1 MKKAYR
7 TYRTPPKKNN
17 NNNNVNISTMGFP
30 GRNQRKG
37 KKVYL
42 KQKWLKISQTWR
54 EKWEHRFTLFIETFK
69 V

>member
-7 TYRTPPKKNN
+7 TYRTPPKKKK
-17 NNNNVNISTMGFP
+17 NVNISTMGFP
-30 GRNQRKG
+30 GRNQRNRR
-37 KKVYL
+37 KVYL

-54 EKWEHRFTLFIETFK
+54 EKWEHRFMLFIETFK